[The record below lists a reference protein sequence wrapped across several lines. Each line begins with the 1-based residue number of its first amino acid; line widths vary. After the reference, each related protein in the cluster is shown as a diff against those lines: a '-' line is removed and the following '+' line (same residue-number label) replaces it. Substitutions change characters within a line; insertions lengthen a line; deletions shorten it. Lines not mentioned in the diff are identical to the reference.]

1 MTLSQ
6 TLLNLIERAERK
18 GSAVKRVREGA
29 VMDSGSWGMSPLE
42 RNEYIRSTPM
52 INQWE
57 VKVYTLAYETIEVYH
72 YDTLIFKAENYMPNG
87 YRLLEWYGESNSDRD
102 ALNGLCYHYGIN
114 KRFTY
119 RPSVN
124 SFEEVMN

>member
-1 MTLSQ
+1 
-6 TLLNLIERAERK
+6 
-18 GSAVKRVREGA
+18 
-29 VMDSGSWGMSPLE
+29 MDSSSWGMSPLE

-57 VKVYTLAYETIEVYH
+57 VEFYILSYPVYIVKH
-72 YDTLIFKAENYMPNG
+72 YDTLIARFECVEGEWQLTNY
-87 YRLLEWYGESNSDRD
+87 YGESNSDRD
-102 ALNGLCYHYGIN
+102 ALNGLCSHFGVN
-114 KRFTY
+114 RGFRY